1 MSKGTEVVG
10 GGREREKERGSNKL
24 ERREKKFQPSKRGG
38 RRKEK
43 KRKGGKPRGEKERMV
58 SRGFEPRIQDS
69 KSWVLTTTLQDPR
82 GCNAL
87 HTTLITR
94 SRNNNRLPS
103 SFAQLSICS
112 FQSTQPHTLM
122 SQFESFITF
131 SKTNT
136 IYSFQPPELLRPEC
150 RSRSFVLLDALAAS
164 ARNGFQ
170 LHDADDAKNQPRMP
184 NRCGFHP

>member
-1 MSKGTEVVG
+1 
-10 GGREREKERGSNKL
+10 
-24 ERREKKFQPSKRGG
+24 
-38 RRKEK
+38 
-43 KRKGGKPRGEKERMV
+43 
-58 SRGFEPRIQDS
+58 
-69 KSWVLTTTLQDPR
+69 
-82 GCNAL
+82 L

-150 RSRSFVLLDALAAS
+150 RSRSFVLLDAFAAS

>member
-1 MSKGTEVVG
+1 MKLLSCFVRISTPTLAYQNYGIARQKVN
-10 GGREREKERGSNKL
+10 SNWFGVFETSCPTTQNANRNGAIGWEEQQKH
-24 ERREKKFQPSKRGG
+24 RRVWVWVWGKK
-38 RRKEK
+38 
-43 KRKGGKPRGEKERMV
+43 RMV

-112 FQSTQPHTLM
+112 SQSTQPHTLM

-136 IYSFQPPELLRPEC
+136 IY
-150 RSRSFVLLDALAAS
+150 
-164 ARNGFQ
+164 
-170 LHDADDAKNQPRMP
+170 
-184 NRCGFHP
+184 